1 MRHLL
6 NTLQEQ
12 ALCQLEDEQQLIH
25 SDRPFREVVIIDDM
39 KYHRV
44 DNELEAVIV
53 EQEIIAEIQYDKTID
68 VYLKDTYEAG
78 ETCTSHMWSIDLDGQ
93 IQDI

>member
-68 VYLKDTYEAG
+68 VYLEAG

>member
-12 ALCQLEDEQQLIH
+12 ALCQLEDEQQ
-25 SDRPFREVVIIDDM
+25 
-39 KYHRV
+39 
-44 DNELEAVIV
+44 
-53 EQEIIAEIQYDKTID
+53 QEIIAEIQSDKTID

-78 ETCTSHMWSIDLDGQ
+78 ETRTSHMWSIDLDGQ
-93 IQDI
+93 IQDSFDPMKKTITK